1 MSSKTPGY
9 VGQIR
14 DTVFNADTFTRLTA
28 SGKQRGLDP
37 LWAKITIRPIEIRGI
52 LHYQVSHFDGKQ
64 GVHKNHEADT
74 FSEVLDTLLSSG
86 FSNFHIQS
94 ETGDL
99 HVRITKRGKALIS
112 HGRPLL
118 TQQRHRLEHNR
129 EKNYLLTSETG
140 RDFLVAVKI
149 ADLNGRI
156 KPSMQAKFRQV
167 NAFLKLLD
175 EKLPMSREDTIR
187 IVDCGCGSAFLT
199 LSAYAYL
206 SLIKNRKVTLVGID
220 QNKRLIDKCRGLVE
234 ELGWESVSFYEARI
248 ADYEP
253 KSPPNIVL
261 SLHACDLATDEALA
275 QAVHWETDLVLAA
288 PCCQQELSGQLR
300 SDIHGPVL
308 KHGIL
313 KQRTADILTDAAR
326 SHLLE
331 IAGYR
336 SEVIEFISSEET
348 SRNLMIRAERA
359 LRTEKSGSKNLMNA
373 VKEYRELKAFWDI
386 EPSLEKY
393 LGDRVSRHIIAENTP
408 ASF

>member
-1 MSSKTPGY
+1 
-9 VGQIR
+9 
-14 DTVFNADTFTRLTA
+14 
-28 SGKQRGLDP
+28 P
-37 LWAKITIRPIEIRGI
+37 LWVKVTIRPVEICGI

-64 GVHKNHEADT
+64 GVSSNHEADA
-74 FSEVLDTLLSSG
+74 FGEVLDTLLSAG
-86 FSNFHIQS
+86 FSNFHVQN
-94 ETGDL
+94 EAGDL

-112 HGRPLL
+112 HGRPPLI
-118 TQQRHRLEHNR
+118 QQRHRLEHNR

-140 RDFLVAVKI
+140 RDVLVAVEI
-149 ADLNGRI
+149 GDLDGRI

-175 EKLPMSREDTIR
+175 EKLQVSREDTVR

-206 SLIKNRKVTLVGID
+206 SSVKNRKVALVGID
-220 QNKRLIDKCRGLVE
+220 QNERLIEKCRGLVA
-234 ELGWESVSFYEARI
+234 ELGWKSVSFYAARI

-253 KSPPNIVL
+253 ESPPDILL

-275 QAVHWETDLVLAA
+275 QAVHWDTDLVLAA

-300 SDIHGPVL
+300 SDIHRPVL

-313 KQRTADILTDAAR
+313 KQRTADILTDAVR
-326 SHLLE
+326 SDLLQ

-348 SRNLMIRAERA
+348 SKNLMIRAERG
-359 LRTEKSGSKNLMNA
+359 LRAEKSGSENLTKI
-373 VKEYRELKAFWDI
+373 VDEYRELKA
-386 EPSLEKY
+386 
-393 LGDRVSRHIIAENTP
+393 
-408 ASF
+408 